1 MRLRKLSASLV
12 LPLLLPALLLQAG
25 TPNTA
30 QQNELALLRLH
41 CVDVS
46 QISLASPILLASAS
60 SSASLQA
67 DEGYSATSSLP
78 YGKPHSKKWVKW
90 IWIGSI
96 AATVVLGSVV
106 WASQHGPF
114 TGLDGP

>member
-1 MRLRKLSASLV
+1 MRLGKLSVSLV

-46 QISLASPILLASAS
+46 QISLGSPTLLASAS
-60 SSASLQA
+60 SNASVQA
-67 DEGYSATSSLP
+67 DDGYAATSSLR
-78 YGKPHSKKWVKW
+78 YSKPRSKKWVKW
-90 IWIGSI
+90 VWIGSI
-96 AATVVLGSVV
+96 AATVLVGSLV

>member
-1 MRLRKLSASLV
+1 MRFRKLSVTLV

-46 QISLASPILLASAS
+46 QISSGSPTLLASAGS
-60 SSASLQA
+60 NASVQA
-67 DEGYSATSSLP
+67 DDGYAATSSLG
-78 YGKPHSKKWVKW
+78 YSKLHSKKWVKW
-90 IWIGSI
+90 VWIGSI
-96 AATVVLGSVV
+96 AATIAVGSLV
-106 WASQHGPF
+106 WASRYGPF